1 MILPGVSVMEW
12 TVCCKGDSATAKGDP
27 VAADIIYLKLS
38 PDVENPRNVLKML
51 LFVSLWHTKRSRV
64 TGIVI
69 VLVEALREMIQVLPL
84 DRLKI
89 FVEEFDLWGIW
100 V

>member
-64 TGIVI
+64 TGIAI